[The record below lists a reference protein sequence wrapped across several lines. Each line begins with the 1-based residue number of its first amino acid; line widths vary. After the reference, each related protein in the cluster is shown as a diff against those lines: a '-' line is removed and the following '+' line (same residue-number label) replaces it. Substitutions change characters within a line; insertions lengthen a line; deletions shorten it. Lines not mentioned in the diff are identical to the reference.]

1 MMQGAC
7 TVSMTIVKVV
17 SELDRQWFLQHP
29 GMQFRIRKYVYGEL
43 PSVFLG
49 VLVEQ
54 LRPDVRARSGIAMS
68 PQEAR
73 QAIES
78 GTQLVSPFGNVIVT
92 TWDDQDEARP

>member
-1 MMQGAC
+1 MQETC
-7 TVSMTIVKVV
+7 TVSTTTVKVV
-17 SELDRQWFLQHP
+17 SELDRQWFARHP
-29 GMQFRIRKYVYGEL
+29 GIQFRIRNYVYGEL
-43 PSVFLG
+43 PRVFRG

-54 LRPDVRARSGIAMS
+54 LRPDVRARSGIDMM

-92 TWDDQDEARP
+92 TWDDKGDPHE